1 MTDLY
6 EEIARKCS
14 YEIGKAREAV
24 SRLPADAPD
33 KDKADAVRDAFIS
46 NGGGVGWGVV
56 GRDQVEIDARGAWLY
71 RLINGTSGDTQ
82 TVEFIGW
89 VQLLHM
95 LDKRDIFTET
105 SAGQIKFRI

>member
-6 EEIARKCS
+6 KEIVSKCS

-24 SRLPADAPD
+24 ARLPADASD
-33 KDKADAVRDAFIS
+33 KDKADAVRDAFIE

-71 RLINGTSGDTQ
+71 RLINGTSGDTKVLRHYTFEQ
-82 TVEFIGW
+82 ILEGMV
-89 VQLLHM
+89 VSM
-95 LDKRDIFTET
+95 DVRN
-105 SAGQIKFRI
+105 GQMKFMI